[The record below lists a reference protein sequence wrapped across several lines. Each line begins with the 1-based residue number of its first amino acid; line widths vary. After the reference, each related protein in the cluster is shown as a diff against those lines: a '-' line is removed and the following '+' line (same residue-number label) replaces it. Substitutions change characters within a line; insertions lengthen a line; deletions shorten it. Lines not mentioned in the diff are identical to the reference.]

1 MCSLTVGLMAAQMG
15 MQLYQGNQQ
24 AKAQQA
30 QYKIQARQAELNKS
44 YEEHAAEKQ
53 AENYAMKQQQL
64 NDKFKLATG
73 NARAQFGA
81 SGLDSQ
87 GGSLEDVLNASTD
100 AYIKDSQNLLANQRE
115 DSWASY
121 VKQTN
126 YLNEMNAYNT
136 AAHNAKVQNRINQFG
151 TLLNGA
157 ASIYG
162 QGFKEGLWGQGSKT
176 ATNVASPFVQNG
188 YNATATASLAQQNFS
203 YTGIPVK
210 KGYNTFSWGMR

>member
-15 MQLYQGNQQ
+15 MQMYQNNQQ
-24 AKAQQA
+24 AKMQEA
-30 QYKIQARQAELNKS
+30 QYKMQA
-44 YEEHAAEKQ
+44 KQ
-53 AENYAMKQQQL
+53 AEFNRAAEEHKADKLVESYAQKQHAL

-87 GGSLEDVLNASTD
+87 GGSLSDVIGASTD
-100 AYIKDSQNLLANQRE
+100 AYNRDSQNLLSNQRE

-126 YLNEMNAYNT
+126 YLNEMNAYNQMKQQ
-136 AAHNAKVQNRINQFG
+136 AKKQRNIGYVG

-162 QGFKEGLWGQGSKT
+162 QGYNEGLWGGGSSKSSKLKSKVLYDS
-176 ATNVASPFVQNG
+176 NASKSSGSMFYEGVDYRP
-188 YNATATASLAQQNFS
+188 
-203 YTGIPVK
+203 
-210 KGYNTFSWGMR
+210 